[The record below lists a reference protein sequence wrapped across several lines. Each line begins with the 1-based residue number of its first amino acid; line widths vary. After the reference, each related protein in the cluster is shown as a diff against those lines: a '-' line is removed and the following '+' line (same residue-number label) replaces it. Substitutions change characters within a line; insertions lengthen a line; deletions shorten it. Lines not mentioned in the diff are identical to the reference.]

1 MLDSAFDLSGLD
13 NIPEATKVRIHKW
26 SRISN
31 KIFILYGILINI
43 GVAIVLNSPV
53 KESSTPIEP
62 HLWSKIIYV
71 VYMSSLF
78 LCFFCLFII
87 WGVTGTYVSIK
98 YGFFKRQ
105 KYLRKDVLGKMVLY
119 MFLIAL
125 AIQVIFKI
133 AFLLFT

>member
-13 NIPEATKVRIHKW
+13 NIPEATKRRIHKW

-31 KIFILYGILINI
+31 NIFILYGVLINI
-43 GVAIVLNSPV
+43 GIAIVVNSPA
-53 KESSTPIEP
+53 KESSTPTEP
-62 HLWSKIIYV
+62 HLWIKIIYV

-78 LCFFCLFII
+78 LCFFCLFIF

-119 MFLIAL
+119 LFLITFV
-125 AIQVIFKI
+125 IQITIWFI
-133 AFLLFT
+133 L